1 MWGVPCRNNLFTG
14 REEQLTELHD
24 KLFYEKTIET
34 KLLKDNL
41 NGIGQSRNSGIK
53 KTEVGGIGGV
63 GKTQLS
69 IEYCHRHFGSKYGF
83 VVMVRAESQASIA
96 QEMRRLALDL
106 GLLGSGKYAKNETE
120 KCDEYDSAEKLEDD
134 IILMRDEEKTG
145 SQKNLES
152 SVAEFH
158 DDEVI
163 EIIKR
168 KLSRCRFRWLLV
180 FDNVEDSSI
189 ISKYLPRGQLN
200 DNFASSF
207 SSVDS
212 GFVNQDS
219 MDNRTLSVFGDS
231 DLIRCG
237 SSTTDSRSNKTNANT
252 ALNYDCS
259 GGGHVIITSRTSQN
273 KIDNKNG
280 SLGNFGD
287 STRIDSF
294 DHRVSS
300 SSVLLE
306 CFNTAESL
314 KFLDSSLQICGYES
328 SLLANT
334 ATTSLPTAV
343 PFSQLASDEAK
354 SLLVLADRMGNLPLA
369 LAMASA
375 YLGKCDVTVSEYI
388 SRLDKLILYDV
399 SENVDGGGE
408 GDGDGEDGNNTSSG
422 PVGENYTRYDNK
434 SHSTGT
440 SEKQKVKKSKS
451 ERNEMLGAL
460 DYSVVSSLS
469 ISLDRILGESEAA
482 YSVLLPLGFLS
493 PDGITKKLVQ
503 LLLEIIYFKTKNSD
517 TLFPEKK
524 YLIENKIEGLTD
536 RKVPN
541 LAILENKT
549 KIKQNHPEE
558 KIGGDGNTEEKS
570 VKILYEKFI
579 TNFIEK
585 CGQNSTAK
593 STIIAISTISVFSL
607 FIPFTKVR
615 SLPLKE
621 KTGIVTLLIFAAFG
635 VGTMVNN
642 ATTISIRRSE
652 TRQRNDENEEEGLDE
667 SQLEIIC
674 HDTGHTE
681 RNTNSTF
688 KAVQSRDVNN
698 KEAMNITHK
707 NDTEKKINFISEEA
721 ILRETD
727 RVWELLKQY
736 SLLSVRGGRNNRMG
750 SIHRLQQTVLRSRV
764 SLMGGSKGV
773 KNRLEE
779 CICAI
784 HLMWRFDIKDFNTWE
799 DCGSIL
805 NHIQSMIEH
814 VRKYSVRAQIAR
826 RFSVILTEAALYS
839 TEVLSRFD
847 IAQFL
852 LESAIAVQRKVPE
865 YSSGVREGMEECV
878 GRGKVEERGVLDG
891 YNGKSDDVT
900 DVLRMQI
907 LFLREKAAATH
918 LLGKVFRI
926 RGDFSKAEKNLQ
938 IALKIRK
945 LTQSRKICDTLHEL
959 GVLESRQ
966 HEHST
971 AYIYLT
977 DSLVLKQAYKN
988 ELKKMDSQAEKRRI
1002 YNMKN
1007 LENRNP
1013 YDNNNNNDSD
1023 ISRNNNDNYDN
1034 NNISDNSNN
1043 NVEYMKDVEEETE
1056 INETSEAA
1064 TLHQLAVVALAQ
1076 ASYDEAELLLLR
1088 ALVLE
1093 SGGVE
1098 EEEDGVQGAE
1108 VAPTAECSEKEG
1120 AVVGDRDMDENVH
1133 VEVGEFQDKEGCLAM
1148 RHRKQKERERAQK
1161 IQFYKEKIEVIQSR
1175 GDGDVTRNGMRIRDS
1190 VSKAA
1195 TLQQL
1200 GRVHLRKGKLVEA
1213 KTRFHESLS
1222 LYLKAYGSEKFSR
1235 HINVAAVHHQLGC
1248 CYSAMQNF
1256 EEASNYFSLALRT
1269 REIVYGPEKGYGYD
1283 SCDVANVSSF
1293 CGAKRDDDTN
1303 DCGTAEIIQE
1313 IQALGQSEMMTG
1325 NLKSA
1330 EQYFLREFEL
1340 CASLLNLKFSSQ
1352 NNDVIIESRINS
1364 NISSRDSDVQLSE
1377 GDSGVAIPS
1386 NKRSETE
1393 TDLNQQQLQQ
1403 QQQQQR
1409 AIQSST
1415 QRITPPPPLLSSAP
1429 EVQRKQE
1436 SLLNSL
1442 LFAVYSLRSISN
1454 KRNNPPAALDYSR
1467 LARKIRKEFMRGRD
1481 CSTDSNSSKQT
1492 EDLNSLATG
1501 SSPKNAYNTEY
1512 TFMNQNGN
1520 GNEDEKLKM
1529 KNDLGKDES
1538 SITFTISRPSKH
1550 LPILLACRDSV
1561 RNIAISLKKGAVSVC
1576 VLSSVQNCLQNL
1588 KNNSQK
1594 YLNEK
1599 YSLIE
1604 KDSDNIHGENRGVNL
1619 SGTVL
1624 YPDCNS
1630 LEEEERDEKVLTVSI
1645 KFSVSCLPDVLS
1657 ILDIISSSNHTERK
1671 SISNKSCEMLN
1682 SYVKNLFLHCDSIR
1696 SYLKG
1701 LGLKIEDS

>member
-24 KLFYEKTIET
+24 KLFYDKTIET
-34 KLLKDNL
+34 NLLKDNFS
-41 NGIGQSRNSGIK
+41 GIGQSRNTGIK

-106 GLLGSGKYAKNETE
+106 GLLGSGKYSKNETE
-120 KCDEYDSAEKLEDD
+120 KCDVTDSAEKLEDD
-134 IILMRDEEKTG
+134 LNLMCDEEKTG

-200 DNFASSF
+200 DNFNSSY

-212 GFVNQDS
+212 GFVNQGS
-219 MDNRTLSVFGDS
+219 MENRTLSAFDDS
-231 DLIRCG
+231 DIIRCG
-237 SSTTDSRSNKTNANT
+237 SSTSDNRSNRTNANT

-259 GGGHVIITSRTSQN
+259 GGGHVIITSRTSHN

-280 SLGNFGD
+280 NFGNFGD
-287 STRIDSF
+287 STRIDGF
-294 DHRVSS
+294 EHRVSS

-306 CFNTAESL
+306 CFNITESL

-334 ATTSLPTAV
+334 TTTSLPTAV
-343 PFSQLASDEAK
+343 PYSQLASDEAK

-375 YLGKCDVTVSEYI
+375 YLSKCDVTVSEYI

-399 SENVDGGGE
+399 SENIDGGGE
-408 GDGDGEDGNNTSSG
+408 GQGDGEDGDNTSSG
-422 PVGENYTRYDNK
+422 LEGESYTRIDNNSPTTGTCEQQKMNK
-434 SHSTGT
+434 S
-440 SEKQKVKKSKS
+440 KI
-451 ERNEMLGAL
+451 ERNEMLCAL

-503 LLLEIIYFKTKNSD
+503 LLLEIIYFKNKNID

-524 YLIENKIEGLTD
+524 YIVENKLEGFSTD
-536 RKVPN
+536 LESQN
-541 LAILENKT
+541 HAILENKI
-549 KIKQNHPEE
+549 KLKQNNPQE
-558 KIGGDGNTEEKS
+558 KKGSDGYFKKKS
-570 VKILYEKFI
+570 ATMMNENFI
-579 TNFIEK
+579 TKLVEK
-585 CGQNSTAK
+585 YGQNNTAK
-593 STIIAISTISVFSL
+593 SAMIAVSTISVFSL
-607 FIPFTKVR
+607 FIPFSKVR

-642 ATTISIRRSE
+642 VTTISIRSSE
-652 TRQRNDENEEEGLDE
+652 TRQRNEENEEENLDE
-667 SQLEIIC
+667 SRKEFTRNNTDYTKKNADNQL
-674 HDTGHTE
+674 
-681 RNTNSTF
+681 ST
-688 KAVQSRDVNN
+688 AQSRDINN
-698 KEAMNITHK
+698 KEVIDFTHK
-707 NDTEKKINFISEEA
+707 NDTEKKTKFISEEA
-721 ILRETD
+721 VLRETD

-773 KNRLEE
+773 KHRLEE

-784 HLMWRFDIKDFNTWE
+784 NLMWRFDIKDFNTWE
-799 DCGSIL
+799 DCGSVL

-847 IAQFL
+847 FAQFL
-852 LESAIAVQRKVPE
+852 LESAILIQSKVAE
-865 YSSGVREGMEECV
+865 YSNGAGEGA
-878 GRGKVEERGVLDG
+878 RGGEGEERGAVDG
-891 YNGKSDDVT
+891 YTGNKNDIA
-900 DVLRMQI
+900 DVLHMQK

-926 RGDFSKAEKNLQ
+926 RGDFSKAEKNLHV
-938 IALKIRK
+938 ALKIRK

-977 DSLVLKQAYKN
+977 ESLALKQAYKN
-988 ELKKMDSQAEKRRI
+988 ELKKRDSQGEKTRI
-1002 YNMKN
+1002 SKINN
-1007 LENRNP
+1007 LEHNSDKN
-1013 YDNNNNNDSD
+1013 DNDS
-1023 ISRNNNDNYDN
+1023 NNSVKCSIDAD
-1034 NNISDNSNN
+1034 
-1043 NVEYMKDVEEETE
+1043 EETE

-1098 EEEDGVQGAE
+1098 DEEDGGEWAE
-1108 VAPTAECSEKEG
+1108 VAPTAECSEKDG
-1120 AVVGDRDMDENVH
+1120 AVVGDRDVDGH
-1133 VEVGEFQDKEGCLAM
+1133 VEAGEFQDKEGCLAM
-1148 RHRKQKERERAQK
+1148 RRRKQKEKERANK
-1161 IQFYKEKIEVIQSR
+1161 IEFYKEKIEVIQCR
-1175 GDGDVTRNGMRIRDS
+1175 GDSDLTRNGMRIRDS

-1235 HINVAAVHHQLGC
+1235 HINVAAVYHQLGC

-1256 EEASNYFSLALRT
+1256 EEASNHFSLALRT
-1269 REIVYGPEKGYGYD
+1269 REIVYGPEKGSRYD
-1283 SCDVANVSSF
+1283 SYDAANASNY
-1293 CGAKRDDDTN
+1293 CGTKRDDDNN

-1313 IQALGQSEMMTG
+1313 IQALGQSEMMIG

-1340 CASLLNLKFSSQ
+1340 CASLLNLKFSNQ
-1352 NNDVIIESRINS
+1352 NNDVIIESSINS
-1364 NISSRDSDVQLSE
+1364 HISSSSGSDVQLSE
-1377 GDSGVAIPS
+1377 GDSGVTTPS
-1386 NKRSETE
+1386 NRLIETE
-1393 TDLNQQQLQQ
+1393 TDLNQQQQ

-1409 AIQSST
+1409 GMQSAT
-1415 QRITPPPPLLSSAP
+1415 QRIAPPPPLLSSAP
-1429 EVQRKQE
+1429 EVQRKQD

-1454 KRNNPPAALDYSR
+1454 KKNNPPAALDYTR
-1467 LARKIRKEFMRGRD
+1467 LARKIRKELMRGRE
-1481 CSTDSNSSKQT
+1481 CSSNDSSSSRQSEDPNSF
-1492 EDLNSLATG
+1492 AAG
-1501 SSPKNAYNTEY
+1501 SIPKNAYFTEY
-1512 TFMNQNGN
+1512 AFMNQNGN
-1520 GNEDEKLKM
+1520 GNEDEKSKM
-1529 KNDLGKDES
+1529 KNDFGKDET
-1538 SITFTISRPSKH
+1538 SITFTASRPSKH
-1550 LPILLACRDSV
+1550 SPNLLACRDSV
-1561 RNIAISLKKGAVSVC
+1561 RNIAISLKKGGVSVC
-1576 VLSSVQNCLQNL
+1576 VLSSVQSCLQNL

-1594 YLNEK
+1594 YLDEK
-1599 YSLIE
+1599 YSLAE
-1604 KDSDNIHGENRGVNL
+1604 KDGGNIDGENRGLKQDDSV
-1619 SGTVL
+1619 SHS
-1624 YPDCNS
+1624 DCNS
-1630 LEEEERDEKVLTVSI
+1630 LEEDERDEKVLTASI
-1645 KFSVSCLPDVLS
+1645 KFAVSCLPDVLS
-1657 ILDIISSSNHTERK
+1657 ILDIMSSSNQTEWNSK
-1671 SISNKSCEMLN
+1671 SNKNCELLN